1 MMLEKLLHAVA
12 TERKYQIGIVLLIV
26 LQLAFV
32 VVVMNRTRQ
41 LSESLT
47 NSAKALLVRTVTMAP
62 GDTAQALCPNG
73 VTTVQVATDK
83 KRIEVFCN

>member
-1 MMLEKLLHAVA
+1 MLEKLLHAVA
-12 TERKYQIGIVLLIV
+12 TEKKYQVGILFLIV

-32 VVVMNRTRQ
+32 IVVITRTRQ
-41 LSESLT
+41 VSESLT

-83 KRIEVFCN
+83 KRLEVFCN